1 MPLLENIFKCQIKVI
16 PFNWFCFVFLAF
28 SLSIEAQI
36 DGQKKSGTIIPA
48 IESKKDSLD
57 SPLIKPSKPIVNK
70 IGTSFNVPQVSKNL
84 SLPKKEF
91 SMFPNEVFGN
101 PGELYV
107 KQINK
112 NIESLKLTPKEI
124 EQRNGS
130 TTNQFLGDFKSKAK
144 FVNVIYRDH
153 GYTDGDIIQVLI
165 NDDIIYPRVYL
176 TGGYKGFKLDL
187 QKGFNKIDFL
197 ALNQGESG
205 PNTAEF
211 QVIDDTGLIIS
222 HNQWNLATG
231 VKATIIVVKE

>member
-1 MPLLENIFKCQIKVI
+1 MKPYIVCILLMF
-16 PFNWFCFVFLAF
+16 F
-28 SLSIEAQI
+28 SLSINAQV
-36 DGQKKSGTIIPA
+36 DNKKKSVAIPA
-48 IESKKDSLD
+48 VESEKDSSD
-57 SPLIKPSKPIVNK
+57 ITPLTPSKPIEN
-70 IGTSFNVPQVSKNL
+70 TNL
-84 SLPKKEF
+84 GVKKPNFSPILEFPKKEF
-91 SMFPNEVFGN
+91 SMFPQEEFGN

-107 KQINK
+107 KRIDK
-112 NIESLKLTPKEI
+112 NIEDLKLSPAEV

-130 TTNQFLGDFKSKAK
+130 STDQFLGDFKSKSK

-153 GYTDGDIIQVLI
+153 GYTDGDLIQVLV

-187 QKGFNKIDFL
+187 QEGFNKIDFL

-211 QVIDDTGLIIS
+211 QVIDDAGHIVS